1 MFIFRR
7 SAAAT
12 LVALAVA
19 ALSVVIEALF
29 SRGG

>member
-7 SAAAT
+7 SVLGV

-19 ALSVVIEALF
+19 AMPVLMHL
-29 SRGG
+29 